1 MPPLRP
7 DRNPSDPGSA
17 SPDDRVQADGV
28 SSAIRSTREDSQDL
42 RHLLKMIA
50 SSTDARRE
58 LVADIRGR
66 VASGD
71 YVTEEKLNLAI
82 YRLLQV
88 ELLLGDV
95 ITRGDAEEKLN
106 LAIYRLLK
114 DILD

>member
-1 MPPLRP
+1 
-7 DRNPSDPGSA
+7 
-17 SPDDRVQADGV
+17 
-28 SSAIRSTREDSQDL
+28 
-42 RHLLKMIA
+42 MIA

-82 YRLLQV
+82 YRLL
-88 ELLLGDV
+88 
-95 ITRGDAEEKLN
+95 
-106 LAIYRLLK
+106 K

>member
-1 MPPLRP
+1 MPPVRP
-7 DRNPSDPGSA
+7 EHNSA
-17 SPDDRVQADGV
+17 SPTDDDGSRENGRRANGERVGASLGPEHDAIADVRTAGG
-28 SSAIRSTREDSQDL
+28 DSQDL
-42 RHLLKMIA
+42 QHVLKMIA

-82 YRLLQV
+82 YRLL
-88 ELLLGDV
+88 
-95 ITRGDAEEKLN
+95 
-106 LAIYRLLK
+106 K